1 MSPLLVFLFLCIL
14 AIVLVA
20 TAMGLNFLESQCK
33 KKVTGVLR
41 TVEGKAEEPVESK
54 ILTDV
59 PAGESAL
66 MRLSS
71 RLNLTSLLDTM
82 LQQSGLNWSLT
93 RFLVYTLIWF
103 AIGMAAGWRLN
114 VLIFS
119 SLSLTAGA
127 IAGACVP
134 YAYVR
139 YKRFRRFAAFEE
151 EFPEA
156 LDFLARSMRA
166 GHAFSISLEM
176 LGQES
181 PEPLGQ
187 EIRTLFNEQNL
198 GAPLEVAFANLVRR
212 LPLVDVRFF
221 VSSVMLQKQTG
232 GNLSEILT
240 RLAYV
245 IRERFRLKGQ
255 VKAASAHGRLT
266 AGVLTVMPIALMFG
280 LLIVAPGYLQGMAR
294 DPDGRWLITAAILSQ
309 VVGYFFIRKIIR
321 IKV

>member
-1 MSPLLVFLFLCIL
+1 MSPLLLFLFFCIL

-20 TAMGLNFLESQCK
+20 TAMGLNVLESQRK
-33 KKVTGVLR
+33 RKVRGMLR
-41 TVEGKAEEPVESK
+41 TVDGKPVEESDSK
-54 ILTDV
+54 ILMD
-59 PAGESAL
+59 PPGGDNPL

-71 RLNLTSLLDTM
+71 TMNMASSLDAT
-82 LQQSGLNWSLT
+82 LQQAGLTWSLT
-93 RFLVYTLIWF
+93 RFMLYTLLWF
-103 AIGMAAGWRLN
+103 ALGLIAGWRLN
-114 VLIFS
+114 VLIFG
-119 SLSLTAGA
+119 SLSMAAGGL
-127 IAGACVP
+127 AGACVP
-134 YAYVR
+134 YIYARV
-139 YKRFRRFAAFEE
+139 KRHRRFAAFEE

-187 EIRTLFNEQNL
+187 EFRTLFNEQNL
-198 GAPLEVAFANLVRR
+198 GAPLEVAFANMVRR

-266 AGVLTVMPIALMFG
+266 AGILTVMPIALMFG
-280 LLIVAPGYLQGMAR
+280 LLIVAPGYLQSMAA
-294 DPDGRWLITAAILSQ
+294 DPDGKWLIIAAILAQ
-309 VVGYFFIRKIIR
+309 IVGYFFIRKIIR